1 MKKTHLHLKEK
12 YATEMIRELYAVVST
27 GEMEK
32 EQ

>member
-1 MKKTHLHLKEK
+1 LKEK
-12 YATEMIRELYAVVST
+12 YATEMKRELYAVVST